1 MRRPGI
7 RCRSFRSHICVSM
20 ARSHICVSMARS
32 HICVSMALL
41 LILCGCQGGPTIA
54 EQRLLNRPSVVI
66 LLADDAGYADFGF
79 TGLEPVQTPRID
91 QIAEQGVI
99 CQQGYVCASVCS
111 PSRAGLLTGRYPQRF
126 GHEMN
131 LPAGSGQGLPLEETT
146 LPQRLQEL
154 GYRTGLI
161 GKWHLGEDPPYRPT
175 RRGFDRFHGFL
186 GGSRSYHDRPSL
198 PRRTVWLDGET
209 PAPLPAPYVTDAIEV
224 EASRFIREHRASED
238 HRDQPFF
245 LLVSFNAVHTPM
257 HALADDLQRVPEG
270 IPDKR
275 RKYLAMMLA
284 LDRAVGGILD
294 TLEDEQLTDNTVV
307 MFLNDNGGATSNASD
322 NGPLR
327 GMKGSKFEGGI
338 RVPWSV
344 RWPSRIPA
352 GSRLPHPIS
361 TLDIAPTLLAMA
373 GSAIT
378 GSAIPGSAIPG
389 SDGTETTLDG
399 LDITSLLTGQR
410 TSPPQ
415 RELYWRRAVAAAVR
429 SGPWKLL
436 RVESL
441 SPQLFHLDSDPGEAV
456 DRAADHPQVVTFL
469 SSKLR
474 QWEEGV
480 TDPAWMT
487 EKIWQQNQIE
497 KHRPGFFGRNRERSR
512 P

>member
-1 MRRPGI
+1 MSQPGI
-7 RCRSFRSHICVSM
+7 RCSSLRSHICVSM
-20 ARSHICVSMARS
+20 T
-32 HICVSMALL
+32 LL
-41 LILCGCQGGPTIA
+41 LVLCGCQGGPTIA
-54 EQRLLNRPSVVI
+54 EQRLLNRPSMVI

-79 TGLEPVQTPRID
+79 TGLEAVQTPRID

-131 LPAGSGQGLPLEETT
+131 LPAGSGHGLPLEETT

-209 PAPLPAPYVTDAIEV
+209 PTPLPAPYVTDAIEV
-224 EASRFIREHRASED
+224 EASRFIREHRASEE

-257 HALADDLQRVPEG
+257 HALADDLQLIPEG

-322 NGPLR
+322 NGSLR

-378 GSAIPGSAIPG
+378 GS
-389 SDGTETTLDG
+389 DGAETTLDG
-399 LDITSLLTGQR
+399 LDITSLLSGQQ
-410 TSPPQ
+410 TTPPQ

-436 RVESL
+436 RIESL
-441 SPQLFHLDSDPGEAV
+441 SPQLFHLDSDPGEEI

-469 SSKLR
+469 SSKLS
-474 QWEEGV
+474 QWEKGV
-480 TDPAWMT
+480 TEPGWMT